1 MKRRAFSLPE
11 LILVLLILA
20 IAGMLIIPSAG
31 SNATAKADAAA
42 RMLRSDIEFAQVHSI
57 ANPKHP
63 VVLVL
68 ADDGEGWWLADSD
81 DPATPID
88 RGDSG
93 EPYRLTLGEGR
104 GAAAAGVAIDVHQ
117 LPGRILQFD
126 TLGGLEGLAI
136 DPSYQLRCEDAEV
149 QLNVRAGT
157 GFIHIQ
163 H

>member
-1 MKRRAFSLPE
+1 MNRRAFSLPE

-42 RMLRSDIEFAQVHSI
+42 RMLRSDIEFAQVQTI
-57 ANPKHP
+57 ANPQNP

-68 ADDGEGWWLADSD
+68 ADAGDGWWLADSD
-81 DPATPID
+81 NPDTPID
-88 RGDSG
+88 RGESG
-93 EPYRLTLGEGR
+93 EPYRMTLGEGR
-104 GAAAAGVAIDVHQ
+104 GAAAAGVDIEVQQ

-136 DPSYQLRCEDAEV
+136 DPRYHLRCEDAQV